1 MPLRTSW
8 LRKLVKIMRDFF
20 IPGEAKLLMVLMLP
34 STQAVKKYCFQLNN
48 TGQVVAIPYSDS
60 ICTLSAKQFPLARLS
75 DELSL
80 TKLYIERKD
89 NEKEKKKKFW
99 EVGTVSGFLSLS
111 FQSTFLPPSFPLFL
125 SSVLVCLSLLTMQI
139 IYTIENKNPQS
150 LIYIY
155 IYSDSVLL

>member
-48 TGQVVAIPYSDS
+48 TGQVVAFPYSDS
-60 ICTLSAKQFPLARLS
+60 ICTLSAKQFPLARVS

-80 TKLYIERKD
+80 TKLIIERKD
-89 NEKEKKKKFW
+89 NEKEKKRN
-99 EVGTVSGFLSLS
+99 VGR
-111 FQSTFLPPSFPLFL
+111 
-125 SSVLVCLSLLTMQI
+125 
-139 IYTIENKNPQS
+139 
-150 LIYIY
+150 
-155 IYSDSVLL
+155 